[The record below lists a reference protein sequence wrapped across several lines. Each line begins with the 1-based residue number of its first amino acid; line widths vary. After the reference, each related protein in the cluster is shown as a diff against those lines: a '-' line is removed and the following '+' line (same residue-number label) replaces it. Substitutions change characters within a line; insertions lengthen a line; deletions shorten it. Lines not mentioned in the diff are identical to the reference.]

1 MSENKTNTP
10 QGDSDEKAGNNN
22 KNRNRNRNR
31 NRKPKENNSESDA
44 GKTPIKSEGESQNNR
59 KKHNNKNRNRNRQK
73 GPIKDVKASPLS
85 DEQSKILEEQS
96 LLFNENIKPGEIQA
110 NTADVLKKPVI
121 GITCGDLNGIGF
133 ELIIKTLENKEVLDL
148 CTPVVFSSSKV
159 ASYHKNALDKRDFNF
174 FICNSIDDI
183 REKKLNLL
191 NSWEDNVELNLG
203 IPTDVSGAYAL
214 KSIDAAISAAKAN
227 KIDAILTA
235 PINKHNI
242 SQSLEG
248 FKGHTGYLSEAFNEN
263 VLMILS
269 SEELKVATV
278 TGHVPISKVSE
289 SLSKENITRSIELLA
304 HSLKRD
310 FRILNPSIAVL
321 GLNPHAGEMGTIG
334 VEEEE
339 IIKPAIESANNIQAI
354 VRGPFPADGFFGQ
367 GYDTK
372 FDAVLGMYHDQVL
385 VPFKA
390 LAMGKGTNFTS
401 GLSVVRTSPD
411 HGTAM
416 HLAGKNEASENSFRS
431 ALFTAIDVV
440 NNQKTFD
447 EMTANPI
454 KKQNDKH

>member
-1 MSENKTNTP
+1 MSDKKENTP
-10 QGDSDEKAGNNN
+10 QGDSEGNSRNDQN
-22 KNRNRNRNR
+22 KNRNRNR
-31 NRKPKENNSESDA
+31 NRKPKENIATSD
-44 GKTPIKSEGESQNNR
+44 GEKASAKPEEEANNNR
-59 KKHNNKNRNRNRQK
+59 NKNRNRNRNRNKQK
-73 GPIKDVKASPLS
+73 GPVKDVKASPLS
-85 DEQSKILEEQS
+85 DKESTFLQEQSEMFS
-96 LLFNENIKPGEIQA
+96 ENVKPGEIQA
-110 NTADVLKKPVI
+110 RTAVVLEKPTI

-133 ELIIKTLENKEVLDL
+133 ELIIKTLENKEILDL
-148 CTPVVFSSSKV
+148 CTPVIFSSSKV
-159 ASYHKNALDKRDFNF
+159 ASYHKNALDKREFNF
-174 FICNSIDDI
+174 FICNSIEDV
-183 REKKLNLL
+183 REKKLNLI
-191 NSWEDNVELNLG
+191 NTWEDNVELNLG
-203 IPTDVSGAYAL
+203 TPTDVSGAYAL
-214 KSIDAAISAAKAN
+214 KSIDAAISAAKAG

-242 SQSLEG
+242 AQSLEG
-248 FKGHTGYLSEAFNEN
+248 FKGHTGYLSEAFGDD

-278 TGHVPISKVSE
+278 TGHVPISQVAE
-289 SLSKENITRSIELLA
+289 SLSKEKITRSIELLA
-304 HSLKRD
+304 QSLKRD
-310 FRILNPSIAVL
+310 FCIVNPSIAVL

-339 IIKPAIESANNIQAI
+339 IIKPAIESASEIQAI
-354 VRGPFPADGFFGQ
+354 VKGPFPADGFFGQ

-390 LAMGKGTNFTS
+390 LAMGRGTNFTS

-416 HLAGKNEASENSFRS
+416 HLAGKNKANEHSFRS

-440 NNQKTFD
+440 NNRKAFD

-454 KKQNDKH
+454 KKQNDKR

>member
-1 MSENKTNTP
+1 MSDKKENTP
-10 QGDSDEKAGNNN
+10 QGNSQGNARNEQN
-22 KNRNRNRNR
+22 KNRNRNRN
-31 NRKPKENNSESDA
+31 
-44 GKTPIKSEGESQNNR
+44 
-59 KKHNNKNRNRNRQK
+59 KNRNRNRNKQK
-73 GPIKDVKASPLS
+73 GPVKDIKASPLS
-85 DEQSKILEEQS
+85 EKESAFLEEQS
-96 LLFNENIKPGEIQA
+96 QLFDEHIKSGELQTRSA
-110 NTADVLKKPVI
+110 VVLEKPTI

-133 ELIIKTLENKEVLDL
+133 ELIIKTLENKEILDL
-148 CTPVVFSSSKV
+148 CTPVIFSSSKV

-174 FICNSIDDI
+174 FICNSIEDI
-183 REKKLNLL
+183 REKKLNLI
-191 NSWEDNVELNLG
+191 NTWEDNVELNLG
-203 IPTDVSGAYAL
+203 TPTDVSGAYAL
-214 KSIDAAISAAKAN
+214 KSIDAAISAAKAG

-242 SQSLEG
+242 AQSLEG
-248 FKGHTGYLSEAFNEN
+248 FKGHTGYLSESFGDD

-278 TGHVPISKVSE
+278 TGHVPISQVAE
-289 SLSKENITRSIELLA
+289 SLSIEKITSSIKLLA
-304 HSLKRD
+304 QSLTRD
-310 FRILNPSIAVL
+310 FRVVNPSIAVL

-334 VEEEE
+334 IEEEE
-339 IIKPAIESANNIQAI
+339 IIKPAIENARAVQAI

-390 LAMGKGTNFTS
+390 LAMGRGTNFTS

-416 HLAGKNEASENSFRS
+416 HLAGKNKVNEQSFRS

-440 NNQKTFD
+440 NNRKAFD

-454 KKQNDKH
+454 KKQNDKR